1 MALKVI
7 ISGGGTGGHIYPG
20 ISLACEIKDRDIKN
34 DILFV
39 GTERGLESKLIP
51 REGFKIVKIKAQGI
65 KRKIC
70 FENLTAIVIFLISLF
85 QSYNIIKKYKPDIV
99 IGTGGYVSGS
109 VVLMAAILGIP
120 TFIHEQNV
128 IPGITNKFLS
138 RITRATFLSF
148 NQSKEHFSNKA
159 KMIFTGNPIR
169 FKNIKQNT
177 DREYKK
183 FNLDSLKKTIL
194 VLGGSKG
201 AASINRAVLQGIDLT
216 KDVIKNNWQVL
227 LISGQDDYDN
237 IMKMVGEDH
246 KIFSIEPYLYDIEK
260 AYSLAD
266 LVICRAGAT
275 TLAEIGAYG
284 LPAILIPYPY
294 ATQNHQEVNARI
306 FTREGAAIL
315 ILEKD
320 LSDKKLAQVLLDIL
334 KDKNRLEMM
343 ARKSRELGNE
353 NSAKKIVDYIS
364 DYIKKN
370 LKINEVFY

>member
-1 MALKVI
+1 MTLKVI

-20 ISLACEIKDRDIKN
+20 ISLAYEIKDRDLKN

-39 GTERGLESKLIP
+39 GTERGMESKLVP
-51 REGFKIVKIKAQGI
+51 REGFKIIKIKARGI

-70 FENLTAIVIFLISLF
+70 FENLTVLVIFLVSLF
-85 QSYNIIKKYKPDIV
+85 QSYKILKKYKPDIV

-109 VVLMAAILGIP
+109 VVLMAAMLGIP
-120 TFIHEQNV
+120 AFIHEQNV

-148 NQSKEHFSNKA
+148 NQSKEYFNNKA
-159 KMIFTGNPIR
+159 KLIFTGNPLR
-169 FKNIKQNT
+169 FKNIKEGT

-183 FNLDSLKKTIL
+183 FNLDSSKKIIL

-201 AASINRAVLQGIDLT
+201 AAAINRAVLGGIELI
-216 KDVIKNNWQVL
+216 KEVIKNDWQVL
-227 LISGQDDYDN
+227 LISGQDDYAN
-237 IMKMVGEDH
+237 MMEIVGEDH
-246 KIFSIEPYLYDIEK
+246 EIFSVEPYLHDIEK

-294 ATQNHQEVNARI
+294 ATHDHQGINAKI
-306 FTREGAAIL
+306 FEREGAAIL

-320 LSDKKLAQVLLDIL
+320 LSGEKLAQVLLDLL
-334 KDKNRLEMM
+334 KNKNKLEMM
-343 ARKSRELGNE
+343 AKKSRGLSKV
-353 NSAKKIVDYIS
+353 NSAKKIVDYIF
-364 DYIKKN
+364 DYIKK
-370 LKINEVFY
+370 I

>member
-1 MALKVI
+1 MAIKVI

-20 ISLACEIKDRDIKN
+20 ISLAYEIKGRDIN
-34 DILFV
+34 NNILFV
-39 GTERGLESKLIP
+39 GTERGLESKLVP
-51 REGFKIVKIKAQGI
+51 REGFKIIKIRARGI

-70 FENLTAIVIFLISLF
+70 FENLTAIVIFLVSLF
-85 QSYNIIKKYKPDIV
+85 QSYKIIKKYKPDIV

-109 VVLMAAILGIP
+109 VVLMAAILGFP
-120 TFIHEQNV
+120 TFVHEQNV

-148 NQSKEHFSNKA
+148 NQSKEYFTNKA
-159 KMIFTGNPIR
+159 KLIFTGNPIR

-183 FNLDSLKKTIL
+183 FNLDSSKKTIL

-201 AASINRAVLQGIDLT
+201 AAAINRAVLGGIDLI
-216 KDVIKNNWQVL
+216 KDAIKNNWQVL

-237 IMKMVGEDH
+237 I
-246 KIFSIEPYLYDIEK
+246 
-260 AYSLAD
+260 
-266 LVICRAGAT
+266 RAGAT

-294 ATQNHQEVNARI
+294 ATQDHQGINAKI
-306 FTREGAAIL
+306 FEREGAAIS

-320 LSDKKLAQVLLDIL
+320 LSEKKLGQVLLDLL
-334 KDKNRLEMM
+334 KNKNQLEMM
-343 ARKSRELGNE
+343 AKKSRELSNV

-364 DYIKKN
+364 DYIKN
-370 LKINEVFY
+370 N

>member
-20 ISLACEIKDRDIKN
+20 ISLAYEIKGRDINN

-39 GTERGLESKLIP
+39 GTERGLESKLVP
-51 REGFKIVKIKAQGI
+51 REGFKIIKIKARGI

-70 FENLTAIVIFLISLF
+70 FENLTAIVIFLVSLF
-85 QSYNIIKKYKPDIV
+85 QSYKIIKKYKPDVV

-109 VVLMAAILGIP
+109 VVLMAAILGIT

-138 RITRATFLSF
+138 RITKATFLSF
-148 NQSKEHFSNKA
+148 NQSKEYFSNKA
-159 KMIFTGNPIR
+159 KLIFTGNPTR
-169 FKNIKQNT
+169 FKNIKKST

-183 FNLDSLKKTIL
+183 FNLDSSKETIL

-201 AASINRAVLQGIDLT
+201 AASINRAVLGGMDLI
-216 KDVIKNNWQVL
+216 KGAIKNNWQVL
-227 LISGQDDYDN
+227 LVSGQDDYDN
-237 IMKMVGEDH
+237 IMKIVGEDH
-246 KIFSIEPYLYDIEK
+246 KIFSVEPYLYDIEK

-275 TLAEIGAYG
+275 TLAEISVYG

-294 ATQNHQEVNARI
+294 ATQDHQGINAKI
-306 FTREGAAIL
+306 YKREGAAIL

-320 LSDKKLAQVLLDIL
+320 LSGEKLGRVLLDLL
-334 KDKNRLEMM
+334 KNKDQLEMM
-343 ARKSRELGNE
+343 AKKSRGLGNV
-353 NSAKKIVDYIS
+353 NSARKIVDNIS
-364 DYIKKN
+364 DYIKN
-370 LKINEVFY
+370 N

>member
-20 ISLACEIKDRDIKN
+20 ISIAYEIKDRDIKN

-39 GTERGLESKLIP
+39 GTERGMESKLVP
-51 REGFKIVKIKAQGI
+51 REGFKIVKIKARGI
-65 KRKIC
+65 QRKIC
-70 FENLTAIVIFLISLF
+70 FENLTALVIFLVSLF
-85 QSYNIIKKYKPDIV
+85 QSYKIIKKYKPDIV

-120 TFIHEQNV
+120 TLVHEQNV

-148 NQSKEHFSNKA
+148 NQSKEYFSDKV
-159 KMIFTGNPIR
+159 KLIFTGNPIR
-169 FKNIKQNT
+169 FKNIKPGT

-183 FNLDSLKKTIL
+183 FNLDSSKKTIL

-201 AASINRAVLQGIDLT
+201 AAAINRAVLGGIDLI
-216 KDVIKNNWQVL
+216 KEDIKNNWQIL
-227 LISGQDDYDN
+227 LISGQGDYN
-237 IMKMVGEDH
+237 SMMEMVGEGH
-246 KIFSIEPYLYDIEK
+246 KIFSVEPYLHDIEK

-294 ATQNHQEVNARI
+294 ATHDHQGINAKI
-306 FTREGAAIL
+306 FEKEGAAIL

-320 LSDKKLAQVLLDIL
+320 LSAEKLSQVLLNLL
-334 KDKNRLEMM
+334 KNKNKLEMM
-343 ARKSRELGNE
+343 AKKSRELSVV

-364 DYIKKN
+364 DYIKK
-370 LKINEVFY
+370 I

>member
-1 MALKVI
+1 MALKI
-7 ISGGGTGGHIYPG
+7 LISGGGTGGHIYPG
-20 ISLACEIKDRDIKN
+20 ISLANELKARDKKN

-39 GTERGLESKLIP
+39 GTERGMEAKIIP
-51 REGFKIVKIKAQGI
+51 REGFKFNTIIAKGI
-65 KRKIC
+65 KRQLC
-70 FENLTAIVIFLISLF
+70 FDSFKAIIIFFISLI
-85 QSYNIIKKYKPDIV
+85 QSYKILKKYRPDVV

-109 VVLMAAILGIP
+109 IVLMASILNIK

-148 NQSKEHFSNKA
+148 NQSKEYFNNKA
-159 KMIFTGNPIR
+159 KLIFTGNPLH

-177 DREYKK
+177 DRKYKK

-201 AASINRAVLQGIDLT
+201 AASINRAVIGGINLIKED
-216 KDVIKNNWQVL
+216 IKNGWQVL
-227 LISGQDDYDN
+227 LISGQDDYDSIIK
-237 IMKMVGEDH
+237 IMREDH
-246 KIFSIEPYLYDIEK
+246 KIFSIEPYLHDIEK

-266 LVICRAGAT
+266 LIICRAGAT

-294 ATQNHQEVNARI
+294 ATHNHQEVNARI

-343 ARKSRELGNE
+343 ARKSKELGNE
-353 NSAKKIVDYIS
+353 NSAKKIVDYIF
-364 DYIKKN
+364 DC
-370 LKINEVFY
+370 LK

>member
-1 MALKVI
+1 MTLKVI

-20 ISLACEIKDRDIKN
+20 ISLACEIKDRDTNN

-39 GTERGLESKLIP
+39 GTERGPESKLIP
-51 REGFKIVKIKAQGI
+51 REGFKIKKIKAQGI
-65 KRKIC
+65 KRKVC

-85 QSYNIIKKYKPDIV
+85 QSYKIIKKYKPDIV

-109 VVLMAAILGIP
+109 VVLVAAILGIP

-138 RITRATFLSF
+138 RITKATFLSF
-148 NQSKEHFSNKA
+148 NQSKEYFNNKA
-159 KMIFTGNPIR
+159 KLIFTGNPLR
-169 FKNIKQNT
+169 FKNIKQGR
-177 DREYKK
+177 DKDYKK
-183 FNLDSLKKTIL
+183 FNLDSSRKTVL

-201 AASINRAVLQGIDLT
+201 AASINRAVLGGINLI
-216 KDVIKNNWQVL
+216 KEVIKNDWQVL
-227 LISGQDDYDN
+227 LISGQDDYDS
-237 IMKMVGEDH
+237 IMKMVREDH
-246 KIFSIEPYLYDIEK
+246 KIFSVESYLHDIEK

-266 LVICRAGAT
+266 LIICRAGAT

-294 ATQNHQEVNARI
+294 ATHNHQEVNARI
-306 FTREGAAIL
+306 FTRERAAIL

-320 LSDKKLAQVLLDIL
+320 LSDKKLAQVLLDML

-343 ARKSRELGNE
+343 ARKSKELGNE

-364 DYIKKN
+364 NYIK
-370 LKINEVFY
+370 E

>member
-51 REGFKIVKIKAQGI
+51 REGFKIVKIKARGI

-85 QSYNIIKKYKPDIV
+85 QSYNIIKKHKPDIV

-120 TFIHEQNV
+120 TFVHEQNV

-148 NQSKEHFSNKA
+148 NQSKEYFSNKA
-159 KMIFTGNPIR
+159 KIIFTGNPIR
-169 FKNIKQNT
+169 FKNIKQNIK
-177 DREYKK
+177 REYKK
-183 FNLDSLKKTIL
+183 FKLDSLKKTIL

-201 AASINRAVLQGIDLT
+201 AASINRVVLGGIDLT

-227 LISGQDDYDN
+227 LISGQDDYDD

-246 KIFSIEPYLYDIEK
+246 KIFSVEPYLYDIEK

-275 TLAEIGAYG
+275 TLAEISAYG

-306 FTREGAAIL
+306 FTREGAALL

-334 KDKNRLEMM
+334 KDKNRLEIM
-343 ARKSRELGNE
+343 ARKSRELGNK
-353 NSAKKIVDYIS
+353 NSAKKMIDYIF
-364 DYIKKN
+364 DCIKKT
-370 LKINEVFY
+370 

>member
-1 MALKVI
+1 MVLKVI

-20 ISLACEIKDRDIKN
+20 ISLAYEIKDRDIKN

-51 REGFKIVKIKAQGI
+51 REGFKIKKIKARGI
-65 KRKIC
+65 QRKIC

-85 QSYNIIKKYKPDIV
+85 QSYKIIKKYKPDIV

-109 VVLMAAILGIP
+109 VVLTAAILGIP
-120 TFIHEQNV
+120 TFVHEQNV

-148 NQSKEHFSNKA
+148 NQSKEYFSSKV
-159 KMIFTGNPIR
+159 KLIFTGNPLR
-169 FKNIKQNT
+169 FKNIKRST

-183 FNLDSLKKTIL
+183 FNLDSSKKTIL

-201 AASINRAVLQGIDLT
+201 AASINRAVLEGIDLI
-216 KDVIKNNWQVL
+216 KEIIKNGWQIL

-237 IMKMVGEDH
+237 IIGMLGEGH
-246 KIFSIEPYLYDIEK
+246 KIFSVEPYLHDIEK

-275 TLAEIGAYG
+275 TLAEISAYS

-294 ATQNHQEVNARI
+294 ATHDHQVINAKI
-306 FTREGAAIL
+306 FEREGAAIL
-315 ILEKD
+315 IFEKD
-320 LSDKKLAQVLLDIL
+320 LFDKKLVRVLLDIL
-334 KDKNRLEMM
+334 KDKNRLEIM
-343 ARKSRELGNE
+343 AKKSRELGNE

-370 LKINEVFY
+370 

>member
-1 MALKVI
+1 MAFKVI

-20 ISLACEIKDRDIKN
+20 ISLAYEIKDRDINN
-34 DILFV
+34 DILFL
-39 GTERGLESKLIP
+39 GTERGMESKLIP
-51 REGFKIVKIKAQGI
+51 REGFKIIKINARGI
-65 KRKIC
+65 QRKIC
-70 FENLTAIVIFLISLF
+70 FENLTAIFIFLISSF
-85 QSYNIIKKYKPDIV
+85 QSYKIIKKYKPDIV

-109 VVLMAAILGIP
+109 IVLMAAILGIP

-148 NQSKEHFSNKA
+148 NQSKKYFSNKT
-159 KMIFTGNPIR
+159 KLIFTGNPLR
-169 FKNIKQNT
+169 FKNIKQST

-183 FNLDSLKKTIL
+183 FSLNSSKKTIL

-201 AASINRAVLQGIDLT
+201 AASINRAVLGGIDLI
-216 KDVIKNNWQVL
+216 KEVIK
-227 LISGQDDYDN
+227 DDYN
-237 IMKMVGEDH
+237 NVLKIVGEDH
-246 KIFSIEPYLYDIEK
+246 KIFSVEPYLHDIEK

-284 LPAILIPYPY
+284 LPAILIPYPH
-294 ATQNHQEVNARI
+294 ATHDHQKINAKI
-306 FTREGAAIL
+306 FKREGAAIL

-320 LSDKKLAQVLLDIL
+320 LSDKKLAWVLLDIL

-343 ARKSRELGNE
+343 AKKSRELSNV

-364 DYIKKN
+364 NYTKK
-370 LKINEVFY
+370 I

>member
-1 MALKVI
+1 MTLKVL

-20 ISLACEIKDRDIKN
+20 ISLACEIKGRDTNN

-51 REGFKIVKIKAQGI
+51 REGFKIEKIKAQGI
-65 KRKIC
+65 KRKVC
-70 FENLTAIVIFLISLF
+70 FENLTAIVIFLVSLF
-85 QSYNIIKKYKPDIV
+85 QSYKIIKKYKPDVV

-138 RITRATFLSF
+138 RITKATFLSF
-148 NQSKEHFSNKA
+148 NQSKKYFNNKV
-159 KMIFTGNPIR
+159 KLIFTGNPLR
-169 FKNIKQNT
+169 FKNVKQGR
-177 DREYKK
+177 DKDYKK
-183 FNLDSLKKTIL
+183 FNLDSSRKTIL

-201 AASINRAVLQGIDLT
+201 AASINRAVLGGIDLI
-216 KDVIKNNWQVL
+216 KEVIKNDWQVL

-237 IMKMVGEDH
+237 IMKMVREDH
-246 KIFSIEPYLYDIEK
+246 KIFSVESYLHDIEK

-266 LVICRAGAT
+266 LIICRAGAT

-294 ATQNHQEVNARI
+294 ATHNHQEVNARI
-306 FTREGAAIL
+306 FAREKAAML

-320 LSDKKLAQVLLDIL
+320 LSDKKLAQVLLDML

-343 ARKSRELGNE
+343 ARKSKELGNE
-353 NSAKKIVDYIS
+353 NSAKNIVEYIS
-364 DYIKKN
+364 NYIK
-370 LKINEVFY
+370 E

>member
-20 ISLACEIKDRDIKN
+20 ISLAYEIKDRDIKN

-39 GTERGLESKLIP
+39 GTERGLESKLVP
-51 REGFKIVKIKAQGI
+51 REGFKIVKIKARGI
-65 KRKIC
+65 KRKLC
-70 FENLTAIVIFLISLF
+70 FENLTAIIIFLLSLF
-85 QSYNIIKKYKPDIV
+85 QSYKIIKKYKPDLV

-109 VVLMAAILGIP
+109 VVLMAAILGVP
-120 TFIHEQNV
+120 TFVHEQNV
-128 IPGITNKFLS
+128 IPGITNKLLS

-148 NQSKEHFSNKA
+148 NQSKEYFSNKA
-159 KMIFTGNPIR
+159 KLIFTGNPIR

-177 DREYKK
+177 EREYKK
-183 FNLDSLKKTIL
+183 YNLDSSKKTIL

-201 AASINRAVLQGIDLT
+201 AASINRAVLGSIDFI
-216 KDVIKNNWQVL
+216 KDAIKNNLQVL

-237 IMKMVGEDH
+237 IMGIVGENH
-246 KIFSIEPYLYDIEK
+246 KIFSVEPYLHDIEK

-275 TLAEIGAYG
+275 TLAEIVAYG

-294 ATQNHQEVNARI
+294 ATQDHQGINAKI
-306 FTREGAAIL
+306 FEREGAAIS
-315 ILEKD
+315 ILERD
-320 LSDKKLAQVLLDIL
+320 LSGEKLGQVLLDLL
-334 KDKNRLEMM
+334 KNKDQLEMM
-343 ARKSRELGNE
+343 AKKSRELSNV

-370 LKINEVFY
+370 

>member
-20 ISLACEIKDRDIKN
+20 ISLAYEIKDRDIRN

-39 GTERGLESKLIP
+39 GTEKGMESKLVP
-51 REGFKIVKIKAQGI
+51 REGLKITKIKAQGI
-65 KRKIC
+65 QRKIC
-70 FENLTAIVIFLISLF
+70 FENLTTMSIFLVSLF
-85 QSYNIIKKYKPDIV
+85 QSYRIIKKYKPDIV

-138 RITRATFLSF
+138 RISRATFLSF
-148 NQSKEHFSNKA
+148 SQSKEYFSNKA
-159 KMIFTGNPIR
+159 KLIFTGNPIR
-169 FKNIKQNT
+169 FKNIRPGT

-183 FNLDSLKKTIL
+183 FNLDSSKKTIL

-201 AASINRAVLQGIDLT
+201 AASINRAVLGAI
-216 KDVIKNNWQVL
+216 KPIKEVIKNDWQIL

-237 IMKMVGEDH
+237 TREMARENH
-246 KIFSIEPYLYDIEK
+246 KIFLVEPYLHDIEK
-260 AYSLAD
+260 AYYLAD

-275 TLAEIGAYG
+275 TLAEIGVYG

-294 ATQNHQEVNARI
+294 ATHNHQEINAKI
-306 FTREGAAIL
+306 LEREGAAIL

-320 LSDKKLAQVLLDIL
+320 LSGEKLSRALLDLLKNKNKLQIMAKKSKKLSHV
-334 KDKNRLEMM
+334 
-343 ARKSRELGNE
+343 
-353 NSAKKIVDYIS
+353 NSAKKIIDYIFS
-364 DYIKKN
+364 YIKK
-370 LKINEVFY
+370 K

>member
-20 ISLACEIKDRDIKN
+20 ISLAYEIKGRDINN

-51 REGFKIVKIKAQGI
+51 REGFKIIKINARGI
-65 KRKIC
+65 QRKIC
-70 FENLTAIVIFLISLF
+70 FENLTAIIIFLISLF
-85 QSYNIIKKYKPDIV
+85 QSYKIIKKYKPDIV

-109 VVLMAAILGIP
+109 VVLMAVILGIP
-120 TFIHEQNV
+120 TFVHEQNV

-138 RITRATFLSF
+138 RISRATFLSF
-148 NQSKEHFSNKA
+148 NQSKEYFSNKA
-159 KMIFTGNPIR
+159 KLIFTGNPLR
-169 FKNIKQNT
+169 FKNIKQST

-183 FNLDSLKKTIL
+183 FKLGSSRKTIL

-201 AASINRAVLQGIDLT
+201 AASINRAVLGGIDLI
-216 KDVIKNNWQVL
+216 KEVIKNNWQIL

-237 IMKMVGEDH
+237 IMKMVGEDQ
-246 KIFSIEPYLYDIEK
+246 KTFSVEPYLHDIEK

-275 TLAEIGAYG
+275 TLAEIGAYS

-294 ATQNHQEVNARI
+294 ATHNHQELNARI
-306 FTREGAAIL
+306 FAREGAAIL

-320 LSDKKLAQVLLDIL
+320 LSDKKLAQVLHDIL
-334 KDKNRLEMM
+334 KDKNRLKMM

-364 DYIKKN
+364 DYIN
-370 LKINEVFY
+370 KI

>member
-20 ISLACEIKDRDIKN
+20 ISLAYEIKERDINN

-39 GTERGLESKLIP
+39 GTERGLESKLVP
-51 REGFKIVKIKAQGI
+51 REGFEIIKIKARGI

-85 QSYNIIKKYKPDIV
+85 QSYKIVKKYKPDIV
-99 IGTGGYVSGS
+99 FGTGGYVSGS

-148 NQSKEHFSNKA
+148 NQSKEYFNNKA
-159 KMIFTGNPIR
+159 KLIFTGNPIR

-201 AASINRAVLQGIDLT
+201 AASINSAVLKGIDLIE
-216 KDVIKNNWQVL
+216 DVIKNSWQVL
-227 LISGQDDYDN
+227 LISGHDDYDN
-237 IMKMVGEDH
+237 IMEIVGEDN
-246 KIFSIEPYLYDIEK
+246 KILSIEPYLYDIEK

-294 ATQNHQEVNARI
+294 ATQDHQGINAKI
-306 FTREGAAIL
+306 FEREGAAIS

-320 LSDKKLAQVLLDIL
+320 LSGEKLGQVLLDLL
-334 KDKNRLEMM
+334 KNKNQLETM
-343 ARKSRELGNE
+343 AKKSRELGNV

-364 DYIKKN
+364 DYIKKT
-370 LKINEVFY
+370 

>member
-1 MALKVI
+1 MALRVI

-20 ISLACEIKDRDIKN
+20 ISLAYEIKDRDVNN

-39 GTERGLESKLIP
+39 GTERGLESKLLP
-51 REGFKIVKIKAQGI
+51 REGFKIIKIKARGI

-70 FENLTAIVIFLISLF
+70 FENLTVLVIFLVSLF
-85 QSYNIIKKYKPDIV
+85 QSYKILKKYKPDIV

-138 RITRATFLSF
+138 YVTRATFLSF
-148 NQSKEHFSNKA
+148 NQSKEYFSSKT
-159 KMIFTGNPIR
+159 KLIFTGNPIR

-177 DREYKK
+177 NREYEK

-194 VLGGSKG
+194 VLGGSRG
-201 AASINRAVLQGIDLT
+201 AASINRAVLQGIDLI

-227 LISGQDDYDN
+227 LISGQDDYDSM
-237 IMKMVGEDH
+237 IQIAGEDN
-246 KIFSIEPYLYDIEK
+246 KIFSVQSYLYDIEK

-275 TLAEIGAYG
+275 TLSEIGTYG

-294 ATQNHQEVNARI
+294 ATRNHQKVNASV
-306 FTREGAAIL
+306 FEREGAAIL

-320 LSDKKLAQVLLDIL
+320 LSGEKLAQVLLDLI
-334 KDKNRLEMM
+334 KNKNQLEAM
-343 ARKSRELGNE
+343 AKKSRELSNV

-364 DYIKKN
+364 DCIG
-370 LKINEVFY
+370 

>member
-20 ISLACEIKDRDIKN
+20 ISIAYEIKDRDIKN

-39 GTERGLESKLIP
+39 GTERGMESKLVP
-51 REGFKIVKIKAQGI
+51 REGFKIVKIKARGI
-65 KRKIC
+65 QRKIC
-70 FENLTAIVIFLISLF
+70 FENLTALVIFLVSLF
-85 QSYNIIKKYKPDIV
+85 QSYKIIKKYKPDIV

-109 VVLMAAILGIP
+109 VVLIAAKLGIP
-120 TFIHEQNV
+120 TFVHEQNV

-138 RITRATFLSF
+138 RITTATFLSF
-148 NQSKEHFSNKA
+148 NQSKEYFSDKV
-159 KMIFTGNPIR
+159 KLIFTGNPIR
-169 FKNIKQNT
+169 FKNIKPGT

-183 FNLDSLKKTIL
+183 FNLDSSKKTIL

-201 AASINRAVLQGIDLT
+201 AAAINRAVLGGIDLI
-216 KDVIKNNWQVL
+216 KEDIKNNWQIL

-237 IMKMVGEDH
+237 MMEMVGEGH
-246 KIFSIEPYLYDIEK
+246 KIFSVEPYLHDIEK

-294 ATQNHQEVNARI
+294 ATHDHQGINAKI
-306 FTREGAAIL
+306 FEKEGAAIL

-320 LSDKKLAQVLLDIL
+320 LSAEKLSQVLLNLL
-334 KDKNRLEMM
+334 KNKNKLEMM
-343 ARKSRELGNE
+343 AKKSRELSVV

-364 DYIKKN
+364 DYIKK
-370 LKINEVFY
+370 I

>member
-109 VVLMAAILGIP
+109 VVLMATILGVP
-120 TFIHEQNV
+120 TFVHEQNV

-148 NQSKEHFSNKA
+148 NQSKEYFSNKA
-159 KMIFTGNPIR
+159 KMIFTGNPIC
-169 FKNIKQNT
+169 FKNIKQNI

-246 KIFSIEPYLYDIEK
+246 KIFSIESYLYDIEK

-343 ARKSRELGNE
+343 ARKSRELGNK

-364 DYIKKN
+364 DYIKK
-370 LKINEVFY
+370 

>member
-20 ISLACEIKDRDIKN
+20 ISLAYEIKDRDIKN
-34 DILFV
+34 DILFI
-39 GTERGLESKLIP
+39 GTERGMESKLIP
-51 REGFKIVKIKAQGI
+51 REGFKIIKIKSRGI
-65 KRKIC
+65 QRKIC
-70 FENLTAIVIFLISLF
+70 FENLTAIVIFLVSLF
-85 QSYNIIKKYKPDIV
+85 QSYKIIKKYKPDIV

-120 TFIHEQNV
+120 TLVHEQNV

-148 NQSKEHFSNKA
+148 NQSKEYFSNKA
-159 KMIFTGNPIR
+159 NLIFTGNPIR
-169 FKNIKQNT
+169 FKNIKPGT

-183 FNLDSLKKTIL
+183 FNLDSSKKTIL

-201 AASINRAVLQGIDLT
+201 AAAINRAVLGGIGLI
-216 KDVIKNNWQVL
+216 KEVIKNNWQIL
-227 LISGQDDYDN
+227 LISGQGDYN
-237 IMKMVGEDH
+237 SMMEMVGEDH
-246 KIFSIEPYLYDIEK
+246 KIFSVKPYLYDIEN

-275 TLAEIGAYG
+275 TLAEIGVYG
-284 LPAILIPYPY
+284 LPAILIPYPH
-294 ATQNHQEVNARI
+294 ATHDHQGINAKI
-306 FTREGAAIL
+306 FEKEGAAIL

-320 LSDKKLAQVLLDIL
+320 LSAEKLSQVLLDLL
-334 KDKNRLEMM
+334 KNKNKLEMM
-343 ARKSRELGNE
+343 AKKSRELSVV

-364 DYIKKN
+364 DYIKK
-370 LKINEVFY
+370 I

>member
-120 TFIHEQNV
+120 TFVHEQNV

-148 NQSKEHFSNKA
+148 NQSKEYFSNKA
-159 KMIFTGNPIR
+159 KLIFTGNPIR

-183 FNLDSLKKTIL
+183 FNLDSLKKAIL

-201 AASINRAVLQGIDLT
+201 AASINRAVLRGVDLI

-246 KIFSIEPYLYDIEK
+246 KIFSVEPYLYDIEK

-275 TLAEIGAYG
+275 TLAEISAYG

-294 ATQNHQEVNARI
+294 ATHNHQEVNARI

-343 ARKSRELGNE
+343 ARKSRELSNE

-364 DYIKKN
+364 GYIKKT
-370 LKINEVFY
+370 

>member
-1 MALKVI
+1 MTLKVL

-20 ISLACEIKDRDIKN
+20 ISLACEIKGRDTNN

-51 REGFKIVKIKAQGI
+51 REGFKIEKIKAQGI
-65 KRKIC
+65 KRKVC
-70 FENLTAIVIFLISLF
+70 FENLTAIVIFLVSLF
-85 QSYNIIKKYKPDIV
+85 QSYKIIKKYKPDVV

-138 RITRATFLSF
+138 RITKATFLSF
-148 NQSKEHFSNKA
+148 NQSKKYFNNKV
-159 KMIFTGNPIR
+159 KLIFTGNPLR
-169 FKNIKQNT
+169 FKNVKQGR
-177 DREYKK
+177 DKDYKK
-183 FNLDSLKKTIL
+183 FNLDSSRKTIL

-201 AASINRAVLQGIDLT
+201 AASINRAVLGGIDLI
-216 KDVIKNNWQVL
+216 KEVIKNDWQVL

-237 IMKMVGEDH
+237 IMKMVREDH
-246 KIFSIEPYLYDIEK
+246 KIFSVESYLHDIEK

-266 LVICRAGAT
+266 LIICRAGAT

-294 ATQNHQEVNARI
+294 ATHNHQEVNARI
-306 FTREGAAIL
+306 FTREKAAML

-320 LSDKKLAQVLLDIL
+320 LSDKKLAQVLLDML

-343 ARKSRELGNE
+343 ARKSKELGNE
-353 NSAKKIVDYIS
+353 NSAKNIVEYIS
-364 DYIKKN
+364 NYIK
-370 LKINEVFY
+370 E

>member
-20 ISLACEIKDRDIKN
+20 ISLAYEIKERDINN

-39 GTERGLESKLIP
+39 GTERGLESKLVP
-51 REGFKIVKIKAQGI
+51 REGFEIIKIKARGI

-85 QSYNIIKKYKPDIV
+85 QSYKIIKKYKPDIV
-99 IGTGGYVSGS
+99 FGTGGYVSGS

-148 NQSKEHFSNKA
+148 NQSKEYFNNKA
-159 KMIFTGNPIR
+159 KLIFTGNPIR

-201 AASINRAVLQGIDLT
+201 AASINSAVLKGIDLIE
-216 KDVIKNNWQVL
+216 DVIKNSWQVL

-237 IMKMVGEDH
+237 IMEIVGEDNE
-246 KIFSIEPYLYDIEK
+246 ILSIEPYLYDIEK

-294 ATQNHQEVNARI
+294 ATQDHQGINAKI
-306 FTREGAAIL
+306 FEREGAAIL
-315 ILEKD
+315 IVEND
-320 LSDKKLAQVLLDIL
+320 LSGEKIAQVLLDLL
-334 KDKNRLEMM
+334 KNKNQLEIM
-343 ARKSRELGNE
+343 AIKSRELSNM

-370 LKINEVFY
+370 

>member
-20 ISLACEIKDRDIKN
+20 ISLAYEIKDRDIKN

-39 GTERGLESKLIP
+39 GTERGLESKLVP
-51 REGFKIVKIKAQGI
+51 REGFKIVKIKARGI
-65 KRKIC
+65 KRKLC
-70 FENLTAIVIFLISLF
+70 FENLTAIIIFLLSLF
-85 QSYNIIKKYKPDIV
+85 QSYKIIKKYKPDLV

-109 VVLMAAILGIP
+109 VVLMAAILGVP
-120 TFIHEQNV
+120 TFVHEQNV
-128 IPGITNKFLS
+128 IPGITNKLLS

-148 NQSKEHFSNKA
+148 IQSKEYFSNKA
-159 KMIFTGNPIR
+159 KLIFTGNPIR

-177 DREYKK
+177 EREYKK
-183 FNLDSLKKTIL
+183 YNLDSSKKTIL

-201 AASINRAVLQGIDLT
+201 AVSINRAVLGSIDFI
-216 KDVIKNNWQVL
+216 KDAIKNNLQVL

-237 IMKMVGEDH
+237 IMGIVGENH
-246 KIFSIEPYLYDIEK
+246 KIFSVESYLHDIEK

-275 TLAEIGAYG
+275 TLAEIVAYG

-294 ATQNHQEVNARI
+294 ATQDHQGINAKI
-306 FTREGAAIL
+306 FEREGAAIS
-315 ILEKD
+315 ILERD
-320 LSDKKLAQVLLDIL
+320 LSGEKLGQVLLDLL
-334 KDKNRLEMM
+334 KNKDQLEMM
-343 ARKSRELGNE
+343 AKKSRELSNV

-364 DYIKKN
+364 DYIKKT
-370 LKINEVFY
+370 

>member
-20 ISLACEIKDRDIKN
+20 ISLAYEIKGRDINN

-39 GTERGLESKLIP
+39 GTERGMESKLIP
-51 REGFKIVKIKAQGI
+51 REGFKFTKVKARGI
-65 KRKIC
+65 QRKIC

-85 QSYNIIKKYKPDIV
+85 QSYKIIKKYKPDIV

-109 VVLMAAILGIP
+109 VVLMAAILSVP
-120 TFIHEQNV
+120 TFVHEQNV

-138 RITRATFLSF
+138 RITRATFISF
-148 NQSKEHFSNKA
+148 NQSKEYFSNKA
-159 KMIFTGNPIR
+159 KLIFAGNPIR

-177 DREYKK
+177 DREYKR

-201 AASINRAVLQGIDLT
+201 AASINRAVLQGIDLI
-216 KDVIKNNWQVL
+216 KGVIKNSWQVL
-227 LISGQDDYDN
+227 LISGQDDYNN
-237 IMKMVGEDH
+237 IMEVVGEDNE
-246 KIFSIEPYLYDIEK
+246 IFSVEPYLHDIEK
-260 AYSLAD
+260 AYSLTD
-266 LVICRAGAT
+266 LVICRVGAT

-294 ATQNHQEVNARI
+294 ATHNHQEINANI
-306 FTREGAAIL
+306 FLREGAAIL

-320 LSDKKLAQVLLDIL
+320 LSGEKIARVLLDLL
-334 KDKNRLEMM
+334 KNKNKLKMM
-343 ARKSRELGNE
+343 AKKSRGLSNV
-353 NSAKKIVDYIS
+353 NSAKKIIDYIF
-364 DYIKKN
+364 DCIKKT
-370 LKINEVFY
+370 

>member
-20 ISLACEIKDRDIKN
+20 ISLAYEIKDRDIKN

-51 REGFKIVKIKAQGI
+51 REGFKIKKIKARGI
-65 KRKIC
+65 QRKIC

-85 QSYNIIKKYKPDIV
+85 QSYKIIKRYKPDIV

-109 VVLMAAILGIP
+109 VVLIAAILGIP
-120 TFIHEQNV
+120 TFVHEQNV

-148 NQSKEHFSNKA
+148 NQSKEYFSSKA
-159 KMIFTGNPIR
+159 KLIFTGNPLR
-169 FKNIKQNT
+169 FKNIKRST

-183 FNLDSLKKTIL
+183 FNLDSSKKTIL

-201 AASINRAVLQGIDLT
+201 AASINRAVLEGIDLI
-216 KDVIKNNWQVL
+216 KEIIKNGWQIL

-237 IMKMVGEDH
+237 IIGMLGEGH
-246 KIFSIEPYLYDIEK
+246 KIFSVEPYLHDIEK

-275 TLAEIGAYG
+275 TLAEISAYG

-294 ATQNHQEVNARI
+294 ATHDHQVINAKI
-306 FTREGAAIL
+306 FEREGAAIL
-315 ILEKD
+315 IFEKD
-320 LSDKKLAQVLLDIL
+320 LSDKELVRVLLDIL
-334 KDKNRLEMM
+334 KGKNRLEIM
-343 ARKSRELGNE
+343 AKKSRELGNE

-364 DYIKKN
+364 DYIKK
-370 LKINEVFY
+370 I

>member
-20 ISLACEIKDRDIKN
+20 ISIAYEIKDRDIKN

-39 GTERGLESKLIP
+39 GTERGMESKLVP
-51 REGFKIVKIKAQGI
+51 REGFKIVKIKARGI
-65 KRKIC
+65 QRKIC
-70 FENLTAIVIFLISLF
+70 FENLTALVIFLVSLF
-85 QSYNIIKKYKPDIV
+85 QSYKIIKKYKPDIV

-120 TFIHEQNV
+120 TLVHEQNV

-148 NQSKEHFSNKA
+148 NQSKEYFSDKV
-159 KMIFTGNPIR
+159 KLIFTGNPIR
-169 FKNIKQNT
+169 FKNIKPGT

-183 FNLDSLKKTIL
+183 FNLDSSKKTIL

-201 AASINRAVLQGIDLT
+201 AAAINRAVLGGIDLI
-216 KDVIKNNWQVL
+216 KEDIKNNWQIL

-237 IMKMVGEDH
+237 MMEMVGEGH
-246 KIFSIEPYLYDIEK
+246 KIFSVEPYLHDIEK

-294 ATQNHQEVNARI
+294 ATQDHQEINAKI
-306 FTREGAAIL
+306 FEREGAAIL

-320 LSDKKLAQVLLDIL
+320 LSGEKLSQVLLDLL
-334 KDKNRLEMM
+334 KNKNKLEMM
-343 ARKSRELGNE
+343 AKKSRELSVV

-364 DYIKKN
+364 DYIKK
-370 LKINEVFY
+370 I

>member
-20 ISLACEIKDRDIKN
+20 ISLAYEIKDRDIKN

-51 REGFKIVKIKAQGI
+51 REGFKIKKIKARGI
-65 KRKIC
+65 QRKIC

-85 QSYNIIKKYKPDIV
+85 QSYKIIKRYKPDIV

-109 VVLMAAILGIP
+109 VVLIAAILGIP
-120 TFIHEQNV
+120 TFVHEQNV

-148 NQSKEHFSNKA
+148 NQSKEYFSSKA
-159 KMIFTGNPIR
+159 KLIFTGNPLR
-169 FKNIKQNT
+169 FKNIKRST

-183 FNLDSLKKTIL
+183 FNLDSSKKTIL

-201 AASINRAVLQGIDLT
+201 AASINRAVLEGIDLI
-216 KDVIKNNWQVL
+216 KEIIKNGWQIL

-237 IMKMVGEDH
+237 IIGMLGEGH
-246 KIFSIEPYLYDIEK
+246 KIFSVEPYLHDIEK

-275 TLAEIGAYG
+275 TLAEISAYG

-294 ATQNHQEVNARI
+294 ATHDHQVINAKI
-306 FTREGAAIL
+306 FEREGAAIL
-315 ILEKD
+315 IFEKD
-320 LSDKKLAQVLLDIL
+320 LSDKELVRVLLDIL
-334 KDKNRLEMM
+334 KGKNRLEIM
-343 ARKSRELGNE
+343 AKKSRELGNK

-364 DYIKKN
+364 DYIKK
-370 LKINEVFY
+370 I

>member
-20 ISLACEIKDRDIKN
+20 ISIAYEIKDRDIKN

-39 GTERGLESKLIP
+39 GTERGMESKLVP
-51 REGFKIVKIKAQGI
+51 REGFKIVKIKARGI
-65 KRKIC
+65 QRKIC
-70 FENLTAIVIFLISLF
+70 FENLTALVIFLVSLF
-85 QSYNIIKKYKPDIV
+85 QSYKIIKKYKPDIV

-109 VVLMAAILGIP
+109 VVLIAAKLGIP
-120 TFIHEQNV
+120 TFVHEQNV

-148 NQSKEHFSNKA
+148 NQSKEYFSDKV
-159 KMIFTGNPIR
+159 KLIFTGNPIR
-169 FKNIKQNT
+169 FKNIKPGT

-183 FNLDSLKKTIL
+183 FNLDSSKKTIL

-201 AASINRAVLQGIDLT
+201 AAAINRAVLGGIDLI
-216 KDVIKNNWQVL
+216 KEDIKNNWQIL

-237 IMKMVGEDH
+237 MMEMVGEGH
-246 KIFSIEPYLYDIEK
+246 KIFSVEPYLHDIEK

-294 ATQNHQEVNARI
+294 ATHDHQGINAKI
-306 FTREGAAIL
+306 FEKEGAAIL

-320 LSDKKLAQVLLDIL
+320 LSAEKLSQVLLNLL
-334 KDKNRLEMM
+334 KNKNKLEMM
-343 ARKSRELGNE
+343 AKKSRELSVV

-364 DYIKKN
+364 DYIKK
-370 LKINEVFY
+370 I

>member
-20 ISLACEIKDRDIKN
+20 ISLAYEIKDREVKN

-51 REGFKIVKIKAQGI
+51 REGFKIVKIKARGI
-65 KRKIC
+65 QRKIC
-70 FENLTAIVIFLISLF
+70 FENLTAIIIFLISLF
-85 QSYNIIKKYKPDIV
+85 QSYKIIKKYKPDIV

-109 VVLMAAILGIP
+109 IVLMAAILGIP

-128 IPGITNKFLS
+128 IPGVTNKLLS

-148 NQSKEHFSNKA
+148 NQSKEYFRGKA
-159 KMIFTGNPIR
+159 KLIFTGNPIR
-169 FKNIKQNT
+169 FRNIKKST

-183 FNLDSLKKTIL
+183 FKLDSSKKTIL

-201 AASINRAVLQGIDLT
+201 AASINRAVLGGIGL
-216 KDVIKNNWQVL
+216 IKEILKNGWQVL
-227 LISGQDDYDN
+227 LISGQDDYAN
-237 IMKMVGEDH
+237 IMEIVEEDH
-246 KIFSIEPYLYDIEK
+246 KIFSVESYLHDIEK

-275 TLAEIGAYG
+275 TLAEISAYG

-294 ATQNHQEVNARI
+294 ATNDHQRINAKI
-306 FTREGAAIL
+306 FEREGAAIS

-320 LSDKKLAQVLLDIL
+320 LSEKKLGQVLLDLL
-334 KDKNRLEMM
+334 KNKNQLGIMTK
-343 ARKSRELGNE
+343 KSREFSNV
-353 NSAKKIVDYIS
+353 NSAEKIVDCIS
-364 DYIKKN
+364 DYIKKT
-370 LKINEVFY
+370 